1 MHRSTIITA
10 AGAGLLLLLANHV
23 SATETW
29 LYDGELN
36 SDPLALGWLTY
47 ADNVPTQDF
56 YTFGGG
62 QTQLNTLNLGP
73 SATGAIQAG
82 FSNYAP
88 AGTLVNPSFPTLDR
102 SAGFV
107 VSFVVKVNSEVHD
120 STDRAGFSV
129 TVLGSD
135 AKGIELGFWDDRVFA
150 QNGGSAPTLFTQGES
165 GLLNTTGDYLSYT
178 LAINATGYEL
188 SQFGIPV
195 VSGAIRDYSA
205 FVPPLP
211 VPDPYE
217 LPNYIFLGDNTTSAR
232 GDISWAALSVDA
244 VPEPAT
250 AAVAMTAA
258 AGSLFA
264 RRRRQRH

>member
-1 MHRSTIITA
+1 MHRSTITA
-10 AGAGLLLLLANHV
+10 ATAGAGLLLLLTTQV
-23 SATETW
+23 SAVETS

-47 ADNVPTQDF
+47 ADNVPAQDF

-73 SATGAIQAG
+73 TATGAIQAG
-82 FSNYAP
+82 FSNYTP

-102 SAGFV
+102 TAGFV

-135 AKGIELGFWDDRVFA
+135 AKGIELGFWNDRVFA
-150 QNGGSAPTLFTQGES
+150 QNGGTAPTLFTQGES
-165 GLLNTTGDYLSYT
+165 GLLNTTGDYLSYS
-178 LAINATGYEL
+178 LSVNATGYEL

-195 VSGAIRDYSA
+195 VSGPIRDYSA

-232 GDISWAALSVDA
+232 ADISWAGFSVDA
-244 VPEPAT
+244 VPEPAS
-250 AAVAMTAA
+250 AMLAMICAT
-258 AGSLFA
+258 GLLVA
-264 RRRRQRH
+264 RRRR